1 MDLVII
7 DIIWATLKMMIIMIT
22 MTMTMTMT
30 MMMKQVTNLELQL
43 VSFY

>member
-1 MDLVII
+1 VDLVII

-30 MMMKQVTNLELQL
+30 MNQVTNLELQL